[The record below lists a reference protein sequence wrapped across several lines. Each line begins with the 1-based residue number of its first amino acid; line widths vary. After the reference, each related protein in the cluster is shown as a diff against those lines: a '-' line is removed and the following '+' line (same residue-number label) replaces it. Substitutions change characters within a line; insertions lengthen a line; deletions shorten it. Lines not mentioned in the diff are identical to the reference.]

1 MCGGGRSPCGVFV
14 LFSLFFFLVCFLSV
28 VKDLQALQVEHLFT
42 ALFRSSLVYTFQDF
56 IYRFIQARVT
66 TKGQKVG
73 L

>member
-1 MCGGGRSPCGVFV
+1 MWWWAFALWCFRFVFP
-14 LFSLFFFLVCFLSV
+14 LLFLVCFLSV